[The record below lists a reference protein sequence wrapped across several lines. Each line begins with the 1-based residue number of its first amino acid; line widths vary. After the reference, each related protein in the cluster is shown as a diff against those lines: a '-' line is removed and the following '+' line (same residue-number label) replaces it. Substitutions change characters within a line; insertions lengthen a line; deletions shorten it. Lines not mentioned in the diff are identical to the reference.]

1 MDCETARDL
10 LHAYADNE
18 LDAMISRELEAHLRD
33 CRGCERAFAADR
45 AVKTVVANPAL
56 LHAAPSALRDRLR
69 AAGVFSPPGT
79 KAEHERKRVPWRML
93 ALAAS
98 VVIVTGLTW
107 ALINTL
113 ARPGANELVAQAA
126 LASHLRSLQADAH
139 LLDVESTDQHTVK
152 PWFAG
157 RIDFAPPVRDLA
169 GRGFPLIGGRL
180 DFLRDRDV
188 AALVYRRGKHL
199 INLFIWPG
207 DSGQSDAERR
217 GYNLVHWSDG
227 GMTFWAVSDLN
238 AAELH
243 QFAELFRAES
253 SPATKP

>member
-1 MDCETARDL
+1 MDCEDARDL

-18 LDAMISRELEAHLRD
+18 LDAMTSRELEAHLRD
-33 CRGCERAFAADR
+33 CPGCARAFAADR

-56 LHAAPSALRDRLR
+56 LHTAPAALRDRLL
-69 AAGVFSPPGT
+69 ASGVFSSLST
-79 KAEHERKRVPWRML
+79 KTEHERVRIPRRML

-98 VVIVTGLTW
+98 LMIVAGLTW
-107 ALINTL
+107 FLLSIL
-113 ARPGANELVAQAA
+113 ARPGANALVAQAA

-139 LLDVESTDQHTVK
+139 LLDVQSTDQHTVK

-157 RIDFAPPVRDLA
+157 RVDFAPPVRDLA
-169 GRGFPLIGGRL
+169 GRGFPLMGGRL
-180 DFLRDRDV
+180 DFLRDRPV
-188 AALVYRRGKHL
+188 VALVYRRNKHV

-207 DSGQSDAERR
+207 ESGKSDAERQ
-217 GYNLVHWSDG
+217 GYHLVHWSDG

-238 AAELH
+238 APELH
-243 QFAELFRAES
+243 QFADLFRAES